1 MINKYFLAKM
11 NIPAYLKKF
20 LYRNSESEYEEL
32 PDGYTRVEYIEST
45 GTQYINTGFNPN
57 PTTTKV
63 ETTFQVTS
71 VSQNNQRLFGTR
83 AATNDVT
90 RMCDVLWNTVT
101 GRSRLRLDWTGS
113 ISLVGAQQTLN
124 TDITLVCEN
133 NTVIENGT
141 LYKSNTKKNTSY
153 LGYPLYIGTL
163 ATNGDLISGNP
174 NASSKWKTF
183 KIYDNGTLVRDY
195 VPCYRDSDEEAG
207 LYDLITNTF
216 YTNAG
221 TGTFNVGP
229 VVTKNIGGQKNG

>member
-20 LYRNSESEYEEL
+20 LYRNSESEHEE
-32 PDGYTRVEYIEST
+32 YTRVEYIEST

-57 PTTTKV
+57 PATTKV

-71 VSQNNQRLFGTR
+71 VSQSNQRLFGTR
-83 AATNDVT
+83 AAANDLT
-90 RMCDVLWNTVT
+90 RMCDVFWNTT
-101 GRSRLRLDWTGS
+101 AKIRGLRLDWAGS

-141 LYKSNTKKNTSY
+141 LYKTTTKKNNSY
-153 LGYPLYIGTL
+153 LGYPIYIGTL
-163 ATNGDLISGNP
+163 ATNDSVESPNP
-174 NASSKWKTF
+174 NAPSKWKTF

-195 VPCYRDSDEEAG
+195 VPCYRNSDNEAG

-229 VVTKNIGGQKNG
+229 VVTKI